1 MFCVLASFVLLA
13 CHSEPTIGT
22 LVHEDSARPRPRALE
37 EPERDETLVAV
48 DSSGVVRLVDAASLE
63 LRLGVRASE
72 EEATVVDLSVHAEE
86 GELRRLAIV
95 SQAEEEAPSDVSVF
109 PFTGDVFAR
118 PRVVRRFEGVLD
130 VLALSD
136 GALVFQLGEAR
147 EWSFVSAGEDRPR
160 SKQCPMPT
168 SVLAVEHHEGA
179 THVIALARSA
189 DDTPILARG
198 VIEEGQVARCEVTPL
213 SDALSEAARAV
224 RLDGVDLIVD
234 AVAGELVVGRLGGP
248 APTPVGLPFG
258 RVEAVIPLALGA
270 ERGLAVVGSEPS
282 SVVVVWLKLEGDPL
296 VSTAASEALGAHV
309 EQVYVGLHRALAFAA
324 GRLFVATSA
333 GLEAFEVEPPPAA
346 TLRPVALPDVV
357 RSLRGPLASA
367 PALEGEETGQE

>member
-1 MFCVLASFVLLA
+1 MHPCHLHSRVMFCVLASFVLLA

-198 VIEEGQVARCEVTPL
+198 VIEEGPGRPL
-213 SDALSEAARAV
+213 RGHAA
-224 RLDGVDLIVD
+224 
-234 AVAGELVVGRLGGP
+234 VGP
-248 APTPVGLPFG
+248 
-258 RVEAVIPLALGA
+258 A
-270 ERGLAVVGSEPS
+270 ERGG
-282 SVVVVWLKLEGDPL
+282 
-296 VSTAASEALGAHV
+296 ASGPPRR
-309 EQVYVGLHRALAFAA
+309 GRPHRRHRGRRA
-324 GRLFVATSA
+324 GRGPAWRSPRPRRSA
-333 GLEAFEVEPPPAA
+333 C
-346 TLRPVALPDVV
+346 
-357 RSLRGPLASA
+357 RSGASRR
-367 PALEGEETGQE
+367 